1 MSITRRRRTMCKH
14 AGKKTSGTC
23 KMKYCRCKCKICRKS
38 RKTRKMRRPPPRST
52 PKLVDPSATSPENV
66 VLHY

>member
-14 AGKKTSGTC
+14 SGKKTSGTC

-38 RKTRKMRRPPPRST
+38 RKTRKMRGG
-52 PKLVDPSATSPENV
+52 
-66 VLHY
+66 